1 MAKFMIRVELHD
13 AGPEDYNILHDAMQ
27 DVSIYRVI
35 EDTTT
40 GIYYALPRGQYHY
53 TGTINTRQVIID
65 LAKIAIRKTNC
76 SFEIVVTESKG
87 SLWDG
92 LEEIPQG

>member
-1 MAKFMIRVELHD
+1 MAKFIIRVELHD
-13 AGPEDYNILHDAMQ
+13 ANSNDYDTLHDAMY

-40 GIYYALPRGQYHY
+40 GKYYALPRGQYHY
-53 TGTINTRQVIID
+53 VGTIDNRQAMLD
-65 LAKIAIRKTNC
+65 LAKIAVRKTSR
-76 SFEIVVTESKG
+76 SFEIVVTESNG

-92 LEEIPQG
+92 LDEVPQG